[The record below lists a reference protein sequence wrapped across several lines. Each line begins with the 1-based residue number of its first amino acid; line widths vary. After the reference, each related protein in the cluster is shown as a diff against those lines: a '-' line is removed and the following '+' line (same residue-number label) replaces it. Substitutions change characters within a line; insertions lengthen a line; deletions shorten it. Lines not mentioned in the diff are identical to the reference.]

1 VLGGALG
8 VVVGAAL
15 GQLLEIRAALVVAL
29 AAAAILFGFGRRLAV
44 IGVLM
49 ILGVL
54 SGHAGV
60 VADGRMLAAELPAGR
75 VEMTVLAVSDPR
87 PGYRDP
93 YVLVRPVQLGAD
105 PWKGPLLLAAGPDI
119 QQMVAGKRYSAF
131 GLVQPIAGRARGRPY
146 AGTVELRDVAY
157 VGSSLTNLAANGVRS
172 RILGSL
178 ESFSSRQGAA
188 LLAGFLI
195 GETSGID
202 PVHLDELRASG
213 LTHFVAVSGSNVAIF
228 LLMWWAITAP
238 FVQSPRRRA
247 ALGLVGLA
255 LFVVITRAEPS
266 VVRAGV
272 MAAVVLVGRAIGLPV
287 NAWRALG
294 LAVIGL
300 LLFDGRLVTSVGFQL
315 SAAAT
320 AGVLYGARMLEGKGP
335 RLIMLGLGTSLAAQV
350 AVAPLLLWHFGEV
363 PLMSPITNLL
373 AAPLVSASTML
384 GGVGT
389 LANIAPITRLG
400 VGAAETVLS
409 VAGAAAGLPAVGW
422 WGALGLLGLALLAR
436 IRMVRPLLVTGSVVW
451 LALLLAGPADV
462 SGPAVVF
469 FDVGQ
474 GDSALVVGAGG
485 ETILFD
491 SGPDPT
497 LLAQKLRNYG
507 VDRIDLVV
515 LSHRHLDHVGGLLGV
530 LGHIPVAEVWHV
542 SRADEGAFGPVK
554 RRIDELGIP
563 RRSPE
568 VGEVWRSNGLQL
580 TVLGPQR
587 HYANP
592 NDESLVVAVD
602 LGIHRILFAGDVEVI
617 AQREMTSYG
626 ATIIKVPHQ
635 GAATSDA
642 GWLRANRA
650 AVAIVP
656 VGPND
661 YGHPAPWVIDL
672 LKELGSLVCRTD
684 IEGDIRIDLLRR
696 VKQC

>member
-1 VLGGALG
+1 VLGGAAG

-15 GQLLEIRAALVVAL
+15 GQLLEIGPAFLAGLPVAAV
-29 AAAAILFGFGRRLAV
+29 LAV
-44 IGVLM
+44 SGRSFAVVGVLL

-54 SGHAGV
+54 SGYAGV
-60 VADGRMLAAELPAGR
+60 VADQRMLAAELPVER
-75 VEMTVLAVSDPR
+75 VEMTVLAVTDPR
-87 PGYRDP
+87 LGFRDP
-93 YVLVRPVQLGAD
+93 YVLVRPDQLGAD
-105 PWKGPLLLAAGPDI
+105 SWQGPLLLATGSDI
-119 QQMVAGKRYSAF
+119 QQMVAGKRYAAS
-131 GLVQPIAGRARGRPY
+131 GLVRPVPGRARGRPY
-146 AGTVELRDVAY
+146 AGTVELRNVAY
-157 VGSSLTNLAANGVRS
+157 VGSSFTNLAANGVRD

-178 ESFSSRQGAA
+178 EPFASRQGAA

-202 PVHLDELRASG
+202 PVHFDERRAAG

-272 MAAVVLVGRAIGLPV
+272 MAAIVLVGRAIGLPV

-294 LAVIGL
+294 LAVVGL
-300 LLFDGRLVTSVGFQL
+300 VLFDGRLVTSVGFQL

-335 RLIMLGLGTSLAAQV
+335 RLIMLGLGTSLAAQA
-350 AVAPLLLWHFGEV
+350 AVAPLLLWHFGEIPV
-363 PLMSPITNLL
+363 MSPITNLF
-373 AAPLVSASTML
+373 AAPLVTASTMA
-384 GGVGT
+384 GGIGT
-389 LANIAPITRLG
+389 LTNLEPLTQLG
-400 VGAAETVLS
+400 VGAAEAVLRL
-409 VAGAAAGLPAVGW
+409 AGAAAGLPAVGW
-422 WGALGLLGLALLAR
+422 WGALGLVGIALLAR
-436 IRMVRPLLVTGSVVW
+436 SRSFRPVLATGFLVW
-451 LALLLAGPADV
+451 LSISLLGPADL
-462 SGPAVVF
+462 SGPSVVF

-474 GDSALVVGAGG
+474 GDAALVIGPGG

-497 LLAQKLRNYG
+497 LLARKLRDYG

-530 LGHIPVAEVWHV
+530 LGHIQVGEVWHV
-542 SRADEGAFGPVK
+542 DRADEGAFRPV
-554 RRIDELGIP
+554 RERIDDLGIQ
-563 RRSPE
+563 RRNPE
-568 VGEVWRSNGLQL
+568 AGEVWRRGGLRL
-580 TVLGPQR
+580 TVIGPKR
-587 HYANP
+587 HYSNP
-592 NDESLVVAVD
+592 NDESLVIAVD
-602 LGIHRILFAGDVEVI
+602 VGVHRILFAGAIEMI

-626 ATIIKVPHQ
+626 ATILKVPHQ
-635 GAATSDA
+635 GAATSDPD
-642 GWLRANRA
+642 WLRANRA

-661 YGHPAPWVIDL
+661 YGHPAPWVITL
-672 LKELGSLVCRTD
+672 LEELGSLVCRTD
-684 IEGDIRIDLLRR
+684 VEGDIRIDLLGP
-696 VKQC
+696 VTHC